1 MGVPDPVTGGG
12 TRAVSL
18 WTPVS
23 RVYLEKFFHVAVAVI
38 FPLLFT
44 LPNVN
49 HLLPFIFYGYSPNIC
64 LLRIPLPNPE

>member
-1 MGVPDPVTGGG
+1 M
-12 TRAVSL
+12 SL